1 MESKKNE
8 INTHYRAAIEHLNKF
23 LRVDSVEKKLLVIH
37 LELAIKNARFRMS
50 EYSAKYRV
58 NMEKIELLRDV
69 VFIGTSLI
77 EQSSNNTKYYKML
90 VKACMSLVE
99 IDTKKKFEDEFI
111 KKMLIAKPAF
121 QCDKGRYFQIEAFY
135 FVFKTHFRLS

>member
-1 MESKKNE
+1 
-8 INTHYRAAIEHLNKF
+8 
-23 LRVDSVEKKLLVIH
+23 
-37 LELAIKNARFRMS
+37 
-50 EYSAKYRV
+50 
-58 NMEKIELLRDV
+58 MEKIELLRDV

-99 IDTKKKFEDEFI
+99 IGTKKNFTDGFTD
-111 KKMLIAKPAF
+111 KMLRAMSAF
-121 QCDKGRYFQIEAFY
+121 QCNEGVHFQTEAFY